1 LNQLSSAGGP
11 NLGDQFGQRV
21 KGFLVPP
28 VKGTYKFSLAFDD
41 QGKFFLSTGTSSAG
55 LKEIPNNG
63 TRDLNADRFY
73 YFEILHKEEKGTE
86 NFNIGWTRPDGV
98 VDATIGAQHLTWK
111 PYYRSFV
118 TLPIQ
123 SIVSQ
128 PKMDFTAGKDYS
140 QIAIGGNVK
149 INSTYTV
156 EAKLTT
162 GGLSAIRFEA
172 LPHESLTKNGPGL
185 GLGGKF
191 AIQEFKVSYSVPGK
205 PDVSIRF
212 QPPLADSSAAT
223 AKNLTDDNPDST
235 WTIPSSR
242 ADRKTGVMLIL
253 EKPLSLPM
261 GTTLT
266 FSIQQRYNVG
276 RFRLRV
282 TDMEPSS
289 LTAAAKRFEEL
300 ANRKETKYLNLGG
313 TRSEAIGGKTWV
325 VAKKYTK
332 KGNTGYVGG
341 KPITV
346 PPNQVANAIQ
356 RSAIEGITEFH
367 AKVPNGLYKVQFFFS
382 ENWKNAKNQRV
393 FRIKVQ
399 DLKPVV
405 VDVFVQAGGARKPL
419 VSNPQ
424 RVQVKDGAL
433 RVVFTKQKGEP
444 ILNGISIEEQ

>member
-1 LNQLSSAGGP
+1 
-11 NLGDQFGQRV
+11 
-21 KGFLVPP
+21 
-28 VKGTYKFSLAFDD
+28 
-41 QGKFFLSTGTSSAG
+41 
-55 LKEIPNNG
+55 
-63 TRDLNADRFY
+63 
-73 YFEILHKEEKGTE
+73 
-86 NFNIGWTRPDGV
+86 
-98 VDATIGAQHLTWK
+98 
-111 PYYRSFV
+111 
-118 TLPIQ
+118 
-123 SIVSQ
+123 
-128 PKMDFTAGKDYS
+128 
-140 QIAIGGNVK
+140 
-149 INSTYTV
+149 
-156 EAKLTT
+156 
-162 GGLSAIRFEA
+162 
-172 LPHESLTKNGPGL
+172 
-185 GLGGKF
+185 
-191 AIQEFKVSYSVPGK
+191 
-205 PDVSIRF
+205 
-212 QPPLADSSAAT
+212 
-223 AKNLTDDNPDST
+223 
-235 WTIPSSR
+235 
-242 ADRKTGVMLIL
+242 
-253 EKPLSLPM
+253 
-261 GTTLT
+261 
-266 FSIQQRYNVG
+266 
-276 RFRLRV
+276 
-282 TDMEPSS
+282 MEPSS

-433 RVVFTKQKGEP
+433 RVVFKIGRAHV
-444 ILNGISIEEQ
+444 